1 MVFKRGKK
9 RGDGLERGRERDK
22 AECQDC
28 YVPGFFLA
36 HRNAFFG
43 FTFL

>member
-1 MVFKRGKK
+1 MR
-9 RGDGLERGRERDK
+9 RWTRERERERDK

-43 FTFL
+43 F